1 MATKDGDI
9 IDANLT
15 LLNILGSPSI
25 EATKAINVL
34 KFPPLVKNS
43 YADKFNQCVKEGNT
57 IEFEMKYKSK
67 WDKESSLHSFLVP
80 LKDTEGNVSN
90 VYTLIEDITERK
102 RTEQI
107 QKVLYNISNAAN
119 SSIVLPELIEIIRF
133 ELGKLIETTN
143 FYIAFHDENTGMLT
157 NSTVEFDEKDKI
169 ETWPAEKSA
178 TGYVIKHNKSL
189 LASADDIKK
198 LVDENEIELIG
209 TPSDIWLGVPLKAD
223 NKVIGAL
230 VVQSYNNPNAFSE
243 DDKLLLEFI
252 SNQIGS
258 SIGRKKSEEL
268 LRKSE
273 ERFDLAMKASNDGL
287 YDWNLITN
295 EVYYSAR
302 WKSILGYTDDEL
314 PNNLSIWESLSH
326 QEEKEQSLKQ
336 MKEKIA
342 KKIEHYNVE
351 FRMKHKLGQWVNI
364 LSRAQIIFNEEG
376 KAIRAVGTHS
386 DLTEE
391 KAAEKNLKDAVSKA
405 KESDRLKS
413 AFLANMS
420 HEIRTPMNGIL
431 GFTTLLKEPDLTS
444 DEKDKYIKVIERSG
458 KRMLTTINDIVD
470 ISKIEAE
477 LMNVEYSQVSINKQ
491 LEYLY
496 IFFKPEAEKKGMKLS
511 FKNGLPDTKD
521 IIKSDIGK
529 FNAILTNLI
538 KNAIKYSHQGNI
550 DFGYDLIKTKEGQAL
565 QFYVKDTGIGVPAD
579 RLHAIFDRF
588 VQADIEDKQVYEG
601 SGLGLTI
608 SKAYVE
614 MLGGKI
620 WIESVEGEGSQFYFT
635 LPYQL
640 ASDRKKLETSA
651 DAKLVD
657 IASKRK
663 LNILIAEDDETSLIY
678 LKTVIK
684 NIAEEI
690 IIAKTG
696 IDAVEICKKKQ
707 NIDLILMDIKM
718 PGMNGYEASKQIRE
732 FNKNVVI
739 IAQTAYALAG
749 DRELSIQC
757 GCNDYISKPI
767 NKNSLLEIIWKHLD

>member
-1 MATKDGDI
+1 
-9 IDANLT
+9 
-15 LLNILGSPSI
+15 
-25 EATKAINVL
+25 
-34 KFPPLVKNS
+34 
-43 YADKFNQCVKEGNT
+43 
-57 IEFEMKYKSK
+57 
-67 WDKESSLHSFLVP
+67 
-80 LKDTEGNVSN
+80 
-90 VYTLIEDITERK
+90 
-102 RTEQI
+102 
-107 QKVLYNISNAAN
+107 
-119 SSIVLPELIEIIRF
+119 
-133 ELGKLIETTN
+133 
-143 FYIAFHDENTGMLT
+143 
-157 NSTVEFDEKDKI
+157 
-169 ETWPAEKSA
+169 
-178 TGYVIKHNKSL
+178 
-189 LASADDIKK
+189 
-198 LVDENEIELIG
+198 
-209 TPSDIWLGVPLKAD
+209 
-223 NKVIGAL
+223 
-230 VVQSYNNPNAFSE
+230 
-243 DDKLLLEFI
+243 
-252 SNQIGS
+252 
-258 SIGRKKSEEL
+258 
-268 LRKSE
+268 
-273 ERFDLAMKASNDGL
+273 
-287 YDWNLITN
+287 
-295 EVYYSAR
+295 
-302 WKSILGYTDDEL
+302 
-314 PNNLSIWESLSH
+314 
-326 QEEKEQSLKQ
+326 
-336 MKEKIA
+336 
-342 KKIEHYNVE
+342 
-351 FRMKHKLGQWVNI
+351 
-364 LSRAQIIFNEEG
+364 
-376 KAIRAVGTHS
+376 
-386 DLTEE
+386 
-391 KAAEKNLKDAVSKA
+391 
-405 KESDRLKS
+405 
-413 AFLANMS
+413 MS
-420 HEIRTPMNGIL
+420 HDIRTPMNGIL

-651 DAKLVD
+651 DAGLVD